1 MDTAAACKP
10 LRMAVVQD
18 RGGALTWADRF
29 HVGRNEVVPNRTPES
44 LVASM
49 RRRAVIH
56 AAVA

>member
-18 RGGALTWADRF
+18 HGGALTWADRF

-44 LVASM
+44 LLASM
-49 RRRAVIH
+49 RCVGQ
-56 AAVA
+56 